1 MQKIYP
7 ELQRLGVGVLV
18 VSFTPAARVAAY
30 LAKYAQP
37 FPVVS
42 DPELIGY
49 RAFGLERAT
58 VGSLFRPGVIGRY
71 LLQMFRGWLPK
82 KPGKGEDVLQLGG
95 DFLLDGSGVVRYA
108 HPSAEPTDRPSA
120 VELLAQV
127 KTLPT
132 ISS

>member
-1 MQKIYP
+1 MQKIYG

-18 VSFTPAARVAAY
+18 VSFTPPARVAAY
-30 LAKYAQP
+30 LAKYPQP

-42 DPELIGY
+42 DPDLIAY

-71 LLQMFRGWLPK
+71 LLQIFRGWLPK

-95 DFLLDGSGVVRYA
+95 DFLLDGTGVLRYA
-108 HPSAEPTDRPSA
+108 RPSSEPTDRPSTA
-120 VELLAQV
+120 EILSQLRTLAL
-127 KTLPT
+127 T
-132 ISS
+132 